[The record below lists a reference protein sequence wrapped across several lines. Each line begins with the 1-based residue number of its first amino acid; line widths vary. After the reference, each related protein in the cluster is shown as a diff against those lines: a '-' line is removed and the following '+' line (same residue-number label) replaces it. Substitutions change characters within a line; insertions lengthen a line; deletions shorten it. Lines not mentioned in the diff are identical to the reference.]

1 MTVPNQFAIREIAIA
16 TFYDLVTGKAK
27 VQLNNLKT
35 SGIENSATVVYA
47 RGGRGNP
54 RIVGFSGERDGKV
67 TLQDA
72 VFTGEVIA
80 MMTGNAI
87 KKGVTPIYHKE
98 VLKVASDK
106 ITLSYTPAS
115 ADALI
120 SVYKAELDGSHGVEF
135 TKSAAASPATG
146 EYKVE
151 AKAVS
156 FKTGELSDGT
166 DIIVYY
172 KVNTDASA
180 KTITV
185 SSDKFAG
192 TYRLVLDCLVR
203 DTFTKKDYAAQFV
216 IHNAKMEDGWKIE
229 MAATG
234 DPSVFDIPIEIL
246 KPANSSEMYTMTV
259 YEESALV

>member
-1 MTVPNQFAIREIAIA
+1 MAVPNQFAIREIAIA

-54 RIVGFSGERDGKV
+54 RVVGFSGEREGKV

-80 MMTGNAI
+80 MMTGNPI
-87 KKGVTPIYHKE
+87 KKGTTSIYQRE
-98 VLKVASDK
+98 VLKVGTDK
-106 ITLSYTPAS
+106 ATLSYTPATTDS
-115 ADALI
+115 LI
-120 SVYKAELDGSHGVEF
+120 SVYKALPDGSHGDEIVKA
-135 TKSAAASPATG
+135 TTGTPSTG
-146 EYKVE
+146 EYKVA
-151 AKAVS
+151 AKVVS
-156 FKTGELSDGT
+156 FKTGELSD
-166 DIIVYY
+166 DDEVIVYY
-172 KVNTDASA
+172 QAKTDAEA

-203 DTFTKKDYAAQFV
+203 DTFTKQDFAAQFV

-246 KPANSSEMYTMTV
+246 KPVNTTEMYTMTV
-259 YEESALV
+259 FDESTLT